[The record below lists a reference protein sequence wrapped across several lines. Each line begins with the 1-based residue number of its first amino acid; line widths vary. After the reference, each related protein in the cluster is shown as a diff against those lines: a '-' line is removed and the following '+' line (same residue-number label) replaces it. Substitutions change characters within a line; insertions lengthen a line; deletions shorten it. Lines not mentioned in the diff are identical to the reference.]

1 METHI
6 YHLNRDEITDL
17 DVFLKKKTHT
27 HTQPSTK
34 LMQLVTG
41 TKIFTKDNLIISI
54 L

>member
-17 DVFLKKKTHT
+17 DVFLKEKKN
-27 HTQPSTK
+27 TQPSTK

-41 TKIFTKDNLIISI
+41 TKIFT
-54 L
+54 

>member
-17 DVFLKKKTHT
+17 DVFLKEKKK